1 MNCPSG
7 AAERRELVLINKTLF
22 RIISPENLGMSPSFH
37 QFWGI
42 FQAMSGFVSGFFL
55 PCRPDTFGSWV
66 SGHGCAWKNRGRS
79 ARFKD
84 GSFYRLD
91 HLYPEEMG
99 FGWWEIAGKI
109 HKNCPNVHLHDL
121 KSPWEIYGNIPYGSI
136 WPIPYPIRISWK
148 SSLNAMNLGK
158 FDHDLTVL
166 PHWNHG

>member
-7 AAERRELVLINKTLF
+7 AAERRELVLINKTFF

-42 FQAMSGFVSGFFL
+42 FQAMSGFVSGFVSGFFL
-55 PCRPDTFGSWV
+55 HSRPDTFGSWV
-66 SGHGCAWKNRGRS
+66 SGHGS

-99 FGWWEIAGKI
+99 FGW
-109 HKNCPNVHLHDL
+109 
-121 KSPWEIYGNIPYGSI
+121 
-136 WPIPYPIRISWK
+136 
-148 SSLNAMNLGK
+148 
-158 FDHDLTVL
+158 
-166 PHWNHG
+166 